1 MLVPLLTTPI
11 ETLGVDFIF
20 GGAFASLVE
29 QCTDEERCIVA
40 CAVGEYLLAHN
51 IQLTSKENLALL
63 TKLFST
69 IFSQTDPN
77 CYSVLSRVLRLVK
90 LEDDKA
96 QQEVPL
102 FPSIHGIVSLAV
114 GFDPRCSSRF
124 AFLWSSSAHHYLPLF
139 GIPEIDPRSRI
150 DLFVDRFCAGRAPKD
165 PRPPSHGGHDGS
177 NAHRRFAKR
186 FFLR

>member
-20 GGAFASLVE
+20 GGAFVSLVE

-51 IQLTSKENLALL
+51 IQLTSKENLAVL
-63 TKLFST
+63 TTLFST

-77 CYSVLSRVLRLVK
+77 CYSVLSRVLHLVK

-96 QQEVPL
+96 QQEVFSLLVHSWHSISLNGSRSSLRIPTRLPAVFLCSPL
-102 FPSIHGIVSLAV
+102 STYFWNS
-114 GFDPRCSSRF
+114 
-124 AFLWSSSAHHYLPLF
+124 
-139 GIPEIDPRSRI
+139 
-150 DLFVDRFCAGRAPKD
+150 
-165 PRPPSHGGHDGS
+165 
-177 NAHRRFAKR
+177 
-186 FFLR
+186 